1 MESWCRASCWRL
13 TEGICQVPD
22 ITQPASVPPGT
33 EPHGRNAAPENISI
47 GVVGS
52 QEDAWYAQSGLWTDT
67 NQMAVAPSGGSW
79 LVPGRGVDI
88 LGNTVEGGPQK
99 FTSSAVTL
107 PAGAGSGLDGGNC
120 LLLDYFSPW
129 QPLPFTSSEE
139 ATSDRASNGGLPLQD
154 TDEFNAGA
162 ASCAPCQQLSKYRST
177 RSFPSHGRR
186 ARCLRWA
193 TGQQTQ
199 RQHGRR

>member
-33 EPHGRNAAPENISI
+33 EPHGRNAASENISI

-107 PAGAGSGLDGGNC
+107 PTGAGS
-120 LLLDYFSPW
+120 
-129 QPLPFTSSEE
+129 
-139 ATSDRASNGGLPLQD
+139 GLPLQD

-162 ASCAPCQQLSKYRST
+162 AQSQSGFDGLPMNATDFNNFLSSLPAAIQVPQQYRFISQPRPQSAMPSMGN
-177 RSFPSHGRR
+177 RSADTAATWPEVMGRPD
-186 ARCLRWA
+186 
-193 TGQQTQ
+193 GF
-199 RQHGRR
+199 GYN